1 MKIGKKIGPRRRCR
15 TWLALLAAASFCWA
29 SLGCGARHWIAAEN
43 SGCKLFDS
51 HPEAGQR
58 LRWEGACHEGR
69 ADGWGLLQVFADG
82 VLRFR
87 IEGNMDQGRL
97 DGGVRFG
104 IYREGRLVSE
114 YEEKWLRGQR
124 RERVRNL
131 TLESRLAGIDDARG
145 YLLALKRFQQA
156 HPDAWL
162 DALHRALGAR
172 TVFAAREIAVSEGP
186 PDAPAP
192 RRGKVLE
199 HELLFKIFD
208 GSSTPAFRYYTL
220 YRHRPSALR
229 DLTTGNYEPGGRQF
243 SIAPPADAL
252 LTEDPPDALPER
264 YAPLQAVSDA
274 PLTFLGEAPSG
285 HWHPLRR
292 SLAAPPGGA
301 GPPRSP
307 EGLTA
312 RIRFQPGADGG
323 GVSLTAPITAG
334 SAGFRVAVDRRTPFG
349 LDDWARDPLK

>member
-1 MKIGKKIGPRRRCR
+1 MKIGQKNGPRRRR
-15 TWLALLAAASFCWA
+15 RLWSALLAAALLCWA
-29 SLGCGARHWIAAEN
+29 ALGCGAGHWIAAEN

-51 HPEAGQR
+51 QPEAGQR
-58 LRWEGACHEGR
+58 LHWEGACHEGR
-69 ADGWGLLQVFADG
+69 ADGWGLLQVFEDG
-82 VLRFR
+82 VLKFR

-114 YEEKWLRGQR
+114 YEEKWLQGQR

-186 PDAPAP
+186 PEAPAP

-229 DLTTGNYEPGGRQF
+229 DLATGNYEPGGRQF
-243 SIAPPADAL
+243 SIARPADAL

-264 YAPLQAVSDA
+264 YAPLQGVSDA
-274 PLTFLGEAPSG
+274 PLTFLGEAPPG
-285 HWHPLRR
+285 YWHPLRR
-292 SLAAPPGGA
+292 SLAAPSRRGDPA
-301 GPPRSP
+301 
-307 EGLTA
+307 A
-312 RIRFQPGADGG
+312 QP
-323 GVSLTAPITAG
+323 
-334 SAGFRVAVDRRTPFG
+334 
-349 LDDWARDPLK
+349 

>member
-1 MKIGKKIGPRRRCR
+1 MKIGEKDGPRP
-15 TWLALLAAASFCWA
+15 WMALLAAALLCWA
-29 SLGCGARHWIAAEN
+29 SVGCGARHWIAAEN

-69 ADGWGLLQVFADG
+69 ADGWGLLQVFQDG
-82 VLRFR
+82 VLQYR
-87 IEGNMDQGRL
+87 IEGNMNQGRL

-114 YEEKWLRGQR
+114 YEEKWLQGQR
-124 RERVRNL
+124 RERLRNL
-131 TLESRLAGIDDARG
+131 TLESRLAGIGDARG

-162 DALHRALGAR
+162 DALHRALAAR

-186 PDAPAP
+186 PEIAAP

-243 SIAPPADAL
+243 SIARPADDL

-274 PLTFLGEAPSG
+274 PLTFLGEAPAG

-292 SLAAPPGGA
+292 SLAAS
-301 GPPRSP
+301 PRSGYP
-307 EGLTA
+307 A
-312 RIRFQPGADGG
+312 AQP
-323 GVSLTAPITAG
+323 
-334 SAGFRVAVDRRTPFG
+334 
-349 LDDWARDPLK
+349 